1 MSWIT
6 LSLQRHFT
14 MTTTQTLHCLDRTRT
29 YLGLKTGWVTLCEKL
44 TSVSFSLI
52 CFFSFPCC
60 SFISVMRCVYVN
72 MKLHYIVPNHRKHTD
87 SICVGARRKTKEP
100 PAIVGKL
107 KLTACWPGSCRS
119 GSMADLQTWP
129 GSSLSQVHICLC
141 SLGNYGKYYCSLLPL
156 TELGALTRG
165 NEVTRGETEFSA
177 APGDFCPAV
186 VVIKK
191 KGKYVRRT
199 TAVQLVYVV
208 SSKTFEN
215 SLTWSPLFDIF
226 SFGFLQ
232 WSFRLPTYSGKLTKK
247 RSNVLYCWLS
257 FTHCPHVFTDNT
269 KQDIKTEGQTTV
281 ETLQLNTLTKVFCLV
296 SRQKIY
302 HRSSLAMYCIVLA

>member
-6 LSLQRHFT
+6 LSLQRPFT

-107 KLTACWPGSCRS
+107 KLTACWPGSCSS

-129 GSSLSQVHICLC
+129 GISLSQVHICLC

-165 NEVTRGETEFSA
+165 NEVTSGETEFSA

-191 KGKYVRRT
+191 KRQICQTDRGSATCLRCFIK
-199 TAVQLVYVV
+199 
-208 SSKTFEN
+208 
-215 SLTWSPLFDIF
+215 DI
-226 SFGFLQ
+226 
-232 WSFRLPTYSGKLTKK
+232 WKLTDPVPPLWYIFLWVPPVVIQTAHIQWQIDKK
-247 RSNVLYCWLS
+247 RSNVYCTVDFLS
-257 FTHCPHVFTDNT
+257 HTAHMFSLTTQSRTSRRRDRQLLKLCNSTHWPRFSDW
-269 KQDIKTEGQTTV
+269 
-281 ETLQLNTLTKVFCLV
+281 
-296 SRQKIY
+296 
-302 HRSSLAMYCIVLA
+302 